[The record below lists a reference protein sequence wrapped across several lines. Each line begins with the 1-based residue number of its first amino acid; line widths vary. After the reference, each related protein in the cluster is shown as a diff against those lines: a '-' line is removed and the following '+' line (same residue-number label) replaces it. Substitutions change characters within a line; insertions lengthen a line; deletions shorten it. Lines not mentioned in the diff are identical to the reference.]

1 MQAPQ
6 KLTAEPGRSLAN
18 LERVGGNVVI
28 DFVNTQSGRLSGEY
42 KPYLHSYEDLL
53 AWCRQADLIGPVSQ
67 RYLEAGSERTK
78 TAAFKESEELNAALF
93 SIFRAAARHEDLPQE
108 QLDYLNTLVQRTV
121 AWRHISAC
129 DDEGRKI
136 SCGWNFKGAPPYAVL
151 GPIVWRAM
159 DLLENGPLDRL
170 KECPPPQ
177 GCGWL
182 FMDLSKNKSRQ
193 WCSMK
198 TCGNVSKVRR
208 FRERQ
213 RS

>member
-6 KLTAEPGRSLAN
+6 KLTAAPARN
-18 LERVGGNVVI
+18 LDTLEHVGGHLVL
-28 DFVNTQSGRLSGEY
+28 DFVNTWGDRTSGEPR
-42 KPYLHSYEDLL
+42 PYLHDYEDLL
-53 AWCRQADLIGPVSQ
+53 EWCRRADLIGPTSS
-67 RYLEAGSERTK
+67 RYLNEGSERAK
-78 TAAFKESEELNAALF
+78 VAAFKESEELNAALF
-93 SIFRAAARHEDLPQE
+93 AVFSAAARREVIPQE

-121 AWRHISAC
+121 AWRQITAC

-159 DLLENGPLDRL
+159 ELLENGPLDRI

-177 GCGWL
+177 GCSWL

-198 TCGNVSKVRR
+198 TCGNTAKVKR

-213 RS
+213 RA

>member
-6 KLTAEPGRSLAN
+6 KLTAEPARSLET
-18 LERVGGNVVI
+18 LEWVGGHLAL
-28 DFVNTQSGRLSGEY
+28 DFVNTVHNRNDVALE
-42 KPYLHSYEDLL
+42 PYLHDYADLL
-53 AWCRQADLIGPVSQ
+53 AWCRKAHLIGPVST
-67 RYLEAGSERTK
+67 RYLSAGTERAK
-78 TAAFKESEELNAALF
+78 VAAFKESEELNAALYAIF
-93 SIFRAAARHEDLPQE
+93 SAAARHEVLPQE
-108 QLDYLNTLVQRTV
+108 QLDYLSTLVQRTV
-121 AWRHISAC
+121 AWRRITAC

-159 DLLENGPLDRL
+159 ELLENGPLDRI

-198 TCGNVSKVRR
+198 TCGNAAKVRR

-213 RS
+213 RA